1 MIATKDKVRAIISAT
16 ILVLNLL
23 AIGLIVA
30 SRVDAGGDEP
40 IYFDVAEN
48 LYEGQGFS
56 TDFKYDVRN
65 PRTFP
70 PYPFD
75 RRFLYPYLCSLAF
88 HVNGGTSAKI
98 CSLLSG
104 IFQSCLAVV
113 ILYLGSELFDYRT
126 GLVAAILYSF
136 NPWYKYLGIKIQSD
150 MTATCLY
157 YLCVLLLL
165 YYLRKKGSAQ
175 ILLCGLLFALTFLTR
190 EETILLG
197 PFVVVM
203 MLWYRAPKKHLFCFL
218 LPFLIAFLA
227 RGWYLNRAFGSFF
240 HEAQSLSVLPF
251 WELGY
256 TLQSYTLSTYFKEVG
271 GLGGAIVIR
280 MVNYLV
286 FLRNFFSDGIVLD
299 TALVMG
305 ILPLSS
311 LPLFIL
317 SYFREIGQERKRVL
331 IALGLLALAQLM
343 FTVGYPGYA
352 VLSAE
357 SRHGQLI
364 APFLILLASAGL
376 LSVTDKKA
384 TLRRVRTVSFRRI
397 SLSTLKAVFIIN
409 YVLFC
414 FIFTAVHLDRYTL
427 RVSDGAELTKLSK
440 WSREHLPQT
449 AVLMTREP
457 QWVHYYSDRTA
468 VSAPLASFADMM
480 DYAKR
485 HGVTHV
491 VISHKER
498 SWRPNL
504 LPGILAYPAN
514 FRLLHEDEEAEIY
527 QVLSY
532 DFGDEK
538 IKVAEDKGLLNS
550 YANPLEQL
558 TWEDILRRKRHENFS
573 RSLKVWGQLLAEGER
588 IAQERWDRVKY
599 SQLNWLY
606 RIVQRP
612 EHRLEA
618 DFGKFRL
625 LGYSLDTNALE
636 DKGVLDVALSW
647 QSIEPVEEDYIIV
660 VKLVNG
666 VYHVWGE
673 SQSRLWGDE
682 FWAGRW
688 AEDLVIGD
696 SHRIELLPATPPGL
710 YRLEVNVV
718 NLRSGQTLEADGG
731 VEMLSEPLEIPRR
744 SPSVEALDVEH
755 PLGAD
760 LGGKIHLLGYNI
772 ESGFRPG
779 DNIHLTLFW
788 QCLQEMEQSY
798 TVFIHLVDAG
808 DNIIAQKDNPPVDGF
823 YSTIKWEMGEI
834 VRDQYDL
841 VIPPNVS
848 SGEYRPKVGMYLT
861 ETGERLNVLD
871 DGIPLSD
878 NQIPLQPVTIGSAK

>member
-1 MIATKDKVRAIISAT
+1 MTTRDKVRPALLAS

-23 AIGLIVA
+23 TIGLIVA
-30 SRVDAGGDEP
+30 LRVDAGGDEP

-75 RRFLYPYLCSLAF
+75 RRFFYLYLCSLAF
-88 HVNGGTSAKI
+88 HVNGETSVKI
-98 CSLLSG
+98 CSLLSAV
-104 IFQSCLAVV
+104 FQSCLA
-113 ILYLGSELFDYRT
+113 ILVFYLGSELFDRRT
-126 GLVAAILYSF
+126 GLVAAILYAF

-203 MLWYRAPKKHLFCFL
+203 MLWYHASKKHLLCFL
-218 LPFLIAFLA
+218 LPFLIVFLA
-227 RGWYLNRAFGSFF
+227 RGWYLYRAFGSFF
-240 HEAQSLSVLPF
+240 HEAQPLSVLPS
-251 WELGY
+251 WELFY
-256 TLQSYTLSTYFKEVG
+256 TLESHTWSTYFKDVG
-271 GLGGAIVIR
+271 GLGAAIAVRLI
-280 MVNYLV
+280 NYLV
-286 FLRNFFSDGIVLD
+286 FFRNFFSDGIVLD
-299 TALVMG
+299 TAAVMG

-311 LPLFIL
+311 LPFIVL
-317 SYFREIGQERKRVL
+317 AYYREIGPEKKRAL
-331 IALGLLALAQLM
+331 IALGLLFLAQLM
-343 FTVGYPGYA
+343 FTIGYPGYA
-352 VLSAE
+352 LVSAE

-364 APFLILLASAGL
+364 APFLIILASAGL
-376 LSVTDKKA
+376 LSVTDKTTILK
-384 TLRRVRTVSFRRI
+384 RVRTVSFRRI

-414 FIFTAVHLDRYTL
+414 FIFTAVHLDRYVL

-449 AVLMTREP
+449 AVLMTRKP

-485 HGVTHV
+485 NGVTHV

-514 FRLLHEDEEAEIY
+514 FRLLHEDEEAGIY
-527 QVLSY
+527 EVLSY

-538 IKVAEDKGLLNS
+538 IKVAEDEGLLSS
-550 YANPLEQL
+550 YTNPLEYL
-558 TWEDILRRKRHENFS
+558 TWEDILRKRHENLS
-573 RSLKVWGQLLAEGER
+573 RSLKVWGQLLAEGTR
-588 IAQERWDRVKY
+588 MAQVRWDGVKY

-625 LGYSLDTNALE
+625 LGYSLDTNALAN
-636 DKGVLDVALSW
+636 KGVLYVALSW
-647 QSIEPVEEDYIIV
+647 QSLEPVEEDYITV

-688 AEDLVIGD
+688 AEGLVIGD

-710 YRLEVNVV
+710 YQLEVNIV
-718 NLRSGQTLEADGG
+718 NPRSGQTLEADGG
-731 VEMLSEPLEIPRR
+731 LEMLSEPLEIPRR
-744 SPSVEALDVEH
+744 SPSVEALDVGH

-760 LGGKIHLLGYNI
+760 LGGKIRLLGYNI
-772 ESGFRPG
+772 ESGFQPG

-808 DNIIAQKDNPPVDGF
+808 DNTIAQKDNPPVDGF

-848 SGEYRPKVGMYLT
+848 SGEYQPKVGIYLA
-861 ETGERLNVLD
+861 ETGERLNVLE

-878 NQIPLQPVTIGSAK
+878 NQIPLQPVAIGSAK